1 MCHDKLLGVK
11 KNNKYKPKFKTI
23 LFYIYFYQTINIL
36 IKHISAKNH
45 SITKTMHA
53 KLLFHIKK
61 RRIFI
66 HTLKDKMFF
75 EHPILQIWWVI
86 FFQYLVCRKN
96 AQTCCIHYFFEI
108 PITSQF
114 GNGSH
119 HPPFGF
125 IPPSLDPSS

>member
-1 MCHDKLLGVK
+1 MCHDTLLGVK
-11 KNNKYKPKFKTI
+11 KYNKYKPKFKKI

-75 EHPILQIWWVI
+75 EHPILQIWWV
-86 FFQYLVCRKN
+86 FFSPISGVQKKRSDMLYTLFFWNSYHVTVRKWK
-96 AQTCCIHYFFEI
+96 
-108 PITSQF
+108 S
-114 GNGSH
+114 S
-119 HPPFGF
+119 PPFVF